1 MIPLFGD
8 AMGERGAPTRGII
21 VDHIERSFAATVV
34 FGFVVLVTGIILLA
48 VL

>member
-1 MIPLFGD
+1 MLRSFGD
-8 AMGERGAPTRGII
+8 AMGERGSPTRGSIM
-21 VDHIERSFAATVV
+21 DHIERSFAATVV